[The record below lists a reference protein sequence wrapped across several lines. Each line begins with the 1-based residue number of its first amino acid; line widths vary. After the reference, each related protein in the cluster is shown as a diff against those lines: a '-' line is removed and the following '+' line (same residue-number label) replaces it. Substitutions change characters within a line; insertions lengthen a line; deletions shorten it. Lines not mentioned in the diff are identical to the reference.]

1 MSKLITVDGKPIK
14 FQIWDTAGQEKY
26 HSLARK
32 SFALYFLYL
41 FLTLYFFTVSFF
53 HFLIYI
59 FPAMYY
65 RGAAAA
71 ILVYDI
77 TQAQSFERLKNW
89 VLELQSK
96 GPAELALAIAGNK
109 SDLKDQ
115 RVSLWLNLKH
125 FLFLSFTH
133 IFLF

>member
-1 MSKLITVDGKPIK
+1 
-14 FQIWDTAGQEKY
+14 
-26 HSLARK
+26 
-32 SFALYFLYL
+32 
-41 FLTLYFFTVSFF
+41 
-53 HFLIYI
+53 
-59 FPAMYY
+59 MYY

-96 GPAELALAIAGNK
+96 GPADLALAIAGNK

-115 RVSLWLNLKH
+115 RQINYEMAKAYADEIGALYMETSAKEDVNVQDLFINLSTRLPAPPVQDPNVLKNVNTVNNNTK
-125 FLFLSFTH
+125 SKSCCE
-133 IFLF
+133 